1 MPGFVTGPVGVAEG
15 ATVEELDVLVG
26 EFGPVVEVEEV
37 DVGELVDVDEVVPVV
52 EVEEV
57 DVGELVEVVKVG
69 LVVVD
74 EVEVCVE
81 ELVDEELLQGTALQ
95 SGLYEVAS

>member
-26 EFGPVVEVEEV
+26 ELGPVVEVEEV
-37 DVGELVDVDEVVPVV
+37 DVGELVDVVEVGPVV
-52 EVEEV
+52 EVEV
-57 DVGELVEVVKVG
+57 VNVGEAVD
-69 LVVVD
+69 VD